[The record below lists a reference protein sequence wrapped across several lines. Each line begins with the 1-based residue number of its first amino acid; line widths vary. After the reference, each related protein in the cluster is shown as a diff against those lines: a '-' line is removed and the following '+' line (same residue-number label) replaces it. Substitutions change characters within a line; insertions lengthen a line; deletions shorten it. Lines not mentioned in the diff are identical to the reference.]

1 MRFSPRGIVAC
12 TGLILFPFATAM
24 SICSDC
30 PKAARWSA
38 PGVGFDLTL
47 DYGVSAVHFL
57 NGTTVPNAVIEGN
70 VAYKKQMRELVQTA
84 AAYNWTEVIP
94 QPVPT
99 WLQYIKGLFWHPASP
114 SPLHSMLATLKTD
127 TEAYLGHAIHFAEVS
142 FPALLAPDSDQIRT
156 VDLALKQLGIT
167 RTPRICA
174 QALRAAAKAY
184 GTDSLPHSPQPE
196 WVLGLDY
203 SRSALVIAVDEVDRG
218 AFEYFVWRIRT
229 DLGQDSAWDPP
240 VDPRGH
246 SLVARPHYWEAV
258 EAELRQALEVIGDA
272 RIEHLTLVGDR
283 MVGDE
288 QLLKIVRKV
297 LGTETYDDVIRK
309 STALPE
315 RGVIVNPLFA
325 AAMGQ
330 AQISDGNR
338 DMSPEG
344 CFYAGN
350 CPGAELL
357 HNWALRGEGVTRSFV
372 FLFSE
377 RIRRLQ
383 DCILASTDARSNI
396 PKRNSVPEIVRMA
409 LLQGA
414 KYAGAPIDQELQIL
428 ANQDMPALER
438 ILQETAVM
446 INDRQME
453 IHETQELA
461 TRRFIGGKAIDEDC
475 YYTTRYVATVRCTM
489 LFNSPHHSQSPS
501 TYPLNQ
507 QRPHKPGQRR
517 HKPSSNNRPQAP
529 PLHQPRRRPR
539 RLRRRS
545 STSRLRPRRRIRRRS
560 APSPT
565 LHLRRRNRSLDILRG
580 GRKRLNRLRPR
591 RSLVDHAH
599 HAALAVVREAAVVP
613 DRLGV
618 VDGDGEDLHVCCGA
632 VLADALPAHDG
643 LGGDAAGEEGGV
655 GAGLAGLV
663 EGGLRDGVGGG
674 VEVEFD
680 LVADGGGDVP
690 GGEGEGGLADL
701 DGVHGAGGGAGGVGG
716 GLAVAG
722 GGGGGVG
729 GGGAVVGGA
738 VLRSSDGE
746 EGEDGGGGEKH
757 GGCFG
762 GGGGEGWVGD

>member
-1 MRFSPRGIVAC
+1 MRFSPTGIVAC

-30 PKAARWSA
+30 PKAARWSQ

-57 NGTTVPNAVIEGN
+57 NGTTVPNAAIEGSI
-70 VAYKKQMRELVQTA
+70 AYKKQMRELVQTA

-94 QPVPT
+94 QPAPT

-114 SPLHSMLATLKTD
+114 SPLHSMLAILKTD

-167 RTPRICA
+167 RTSRICA

-203 SRSALVIAVDEVDRG
+203 SRSALVITVDEVDRG

-258 EAELRQALEVIGDA
+258 EAELRQALEVLGDA

-283 MVGDE
+283 IVGDE

-309 STALPE
+309 STALRE

-357 HNWALRGEGVTRSFV
+357 HS
-372 FLFSE
+372 
-377 RIRRLQ
+377 
-383 DCILASTDARSNI
+383 CILASTDARSNI

-475 YYTTRYVATVRCTM
+475 YYTTRYVASC
-489 LFNSPHHSQSPS
+489 L
-501 TYPLNQ
+501 
-507 QRPHKPGQRR
+507 QRTPGY
-517 HKPSSNNRPQAP
+517 KNPVLPKAIYI
-529 PLHQPRRRPR
+529 
-539 RLRRRS
+539 
-545 STSRLRPRRRIRRRS
+545 TGCSRQ
-560 APSPT
+560 
-565 LHLRRRNRSLDILRG
+565 RSLTKSCQTHG
-580 GRKRLNRLRPR
+580 T
-591 RSLVDHAH
+591 RS
-599 HAALAVVREAAVVP
+599 
-613 DRLGV
+613 
-618 VDGDGEDLHVCCGA
+618 
-632 VLADALPAHDG
+632 
-643 LGGDAAGEEGGV
+643 
-655 GAGLAGLV
+655 
-663 EGGLRDGVGGG
+663 
-674 VEVEFD
+674 
-680 LVADGGGDVP
+680 
-690 GGEGEGGLADL
+690 
-701 DGVHGAGGGAGGVGG
+701 
-716 GLAVAG
+716 
-722 GGGGGVG
+722 
-729 GGGAVVGGA
+729 
-738 VLRSSDGE
+738 
-746 EGEDGGGGEKH
+746 
-757 GGCFG
+757 
-762 GGGGEGWVGD
+762 